1 MRPKRTHERSK
12 VRKLKRKIQQGKT
25 ELVVEAVS
33 ITDLACHSP
42 LDQLVLASKIDVT
55 IHQLIERLETNVM
68 MLGRLVSSSPRTQE
82 VVKMIDDRSNLGIQI
97 LKLINS
103 HVGLDV
109 TQPIVETMW
118 EICSREMKPI
128 TSEAPETKRMV
139 KKLKN

>member
-55 IHQLIERLETNVM
+55 IHQLIEKLETNVM

-97 LKLINS
+97 LRLINS

-109 TQPIVETMW
+109 TRPIVETMW
-118 EICSREMKPI
+118 EICSREVKPI
-128 TSEAPETKRMV
+128 TPEAPEAKKMV